1 MKPRAAVQ
9 IESVEKHLIN
19 IQKSVNVVV
28 SLVNLCRTHDKVG
41 KQKRD
46 CLCQY
51 LGSYVKWE
59 MVDMLN

>member
-9 IESVEKHLIN
+9 IEAGEKHLIK

-41 KQKRD
+41 KQKRGVP
-46 CLCQY
+46 L
-51 LGSYVKWE
+51 SIFRF
-59 MVDMLN
+59 

>member
-9 IESVEKHLIN
+9 IEAVEKHLIK

-41 KQKRD
+41 KQKRGVP
-46 CLCQY
+46 L
-51 LGSYVKWE
+51 SIFRF
-59 MVDMLN
+59 